1 MENMEN
7 MENMEEKSQRP
18 TPSLTGKQKR
28 HLRSLGQRLP
38 DAVTIGKAGLTDAV
52 AQTIGEVFAVRELIK
67 VRLKDERGAQRKTA
81 AADLAKATGSQCV
94 GITGR
99 TVLLY
104 RPNPKL
110 EAGQRINLP

>member
-1 MENMEN
+1 MED
-7 MENMEEKSQRP
+7 KSERP
-18 TPSLTGKQKR
+18 ASSLIGKQRR

-38 DAVTIGKAGLTDAV
+38 DSVTLGKAGLTDAV
-52 AQTIGEVFAVRELIK
+52 AQTISELLAGRELIK
-67 VRLKDERGAQRKTA
+67 IRLKDERGAQRKVA

-104 RPNPKL
+104 RPNSKL
-110 EAGQRINLP
+110 ATKQRINLP